1 MFISLMTKQP
11 LIRIVVGN
19 FILMLKE
26 IPSFNCE

>member
-26 IPSFNCE
+26 TPSFNCE